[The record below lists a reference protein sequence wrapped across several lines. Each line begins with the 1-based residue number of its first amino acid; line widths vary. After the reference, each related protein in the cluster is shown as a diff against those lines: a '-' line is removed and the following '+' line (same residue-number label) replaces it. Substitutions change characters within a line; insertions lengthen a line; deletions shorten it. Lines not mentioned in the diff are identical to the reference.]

1 MSKKRHLEKLPL
13 NWSSHIN
20 KGADNMKDE
29 LFAEL
34 MASAEEMVAIE
45 NGSEILDVKSIRE
58 AAGKTRE
65 EFALIIGSSEE
76 TVKSWENKRRN
87 PSGASK
93 KLLYLIQTNPAQMI
107 ELLQTA

>member
-1 MSKKRHLEKLPL
+1 
-13 NWSSHIN
+13 
-20 KGADNMKDE
+20 MKDK
-29 LFAEL
+29 LFADL

-45 NGSEILDVKSIRE
+45 NGGKILDVKSIRE

-107 ELLQTA
+107 ELLQIA

>member
-1 MSKKRHLEKLPL
+1 
-13 NWSSHIN
+13 
-20 KGADNMKDE
+20 MKDE
-29 LFAEL
+29 LFADL

-45 NGSEILDVKSIRE
+45 NGDKILDVKSIRE

-93 KLLYLIQTNPAQMI
+93 KLLYLIQTNPTQMI

>member
-1 MSKKRHLEKLPL
+1 
-13 NWSSHIN
+13 
-20 KGADNMKDE
+20 MKDE
-29 LFAEL
+29 LFADL
-34 MASAEEMVAIE
+34 IASAEEMVAIE
-45 NGSEILDVKSIRE
+45 NGIKILDVKSIRE

-93 KLLYLIQTNPAQMI
+93 KLLYLIQTNPTQMI

>member
-1 MSKKRHLEKLPL
+1 
-13 NWSSHIN
+13 
-20 KGADNMKDE
+20 MKDK
-29 LFAEL
+29 LFADL
-34 MASAEEMVAIE
+34 MASAEEMIAIE
-45 NGSEILDVKSIRE
+45 SGDKEPEKQFTHSYEILDVKSIRE

>member
-1 MSKKRHLEKLPL
+1 
-13 NWSSHIN
+13 
-20 KGADNMKDE
+20 MKDE
-29 LFAEL
+29 LFADL

-45 NGSEILDVKSIRE
+45 NGIKEPEKKFTHSYEILDVKSIRE
-58 AAGKTRE
+58 SAGKTRE

-93 KLLYLIQTNPAQMI
+93 KLLYLIQTNPTQMI